1 MVLIW
6 KSVNIVI
13 FGEYCVDRKHR
24 MEEVA
29 TELDSK
35 FKDTEKRLDVMSW
48 KVDQLVKNEED
59 FGQTLSATKL
69 LAGLQEV
76 KKEFGEVTKE
86 VEQLR
91 TSQQEAMASILQEFQ
106 IAMTAAEQLK
116 EKLGD
121 IPQEKPSPPKK

>member
-1 MVLIW
+1 
-6 KSVNIVI
+6 
-13 FGEYCVDRKHR
+13 
-24 MEEVA
+24 MEDVA

-35 FKDTEKRLDVMSW
+35 FQDTERRLDLVSW
-48 KVDQLVKNEED
+48 KVDQLVKNEVDTGES
-59 FGQTLSATKL
+59 LSAAKL

-91 TSQQEAMASILQEFQ
+91 TSQQEAMAQILQEFQ
-106 IAMTAAEQLK
+106 TAMTAAEQLK

-121 IPQEKPSPPKK
+121 MPQETSSKNSNQ